1 MNNFIS
7 SPVLREFYQTALK
20 KGWVKDEL
28 EKQAASSEIK
38 PVGDLDCDVVCLIN
52 NLKKRG
58 MNSEASSL
66 EKKFLIYKEAQFDA
80 NRLIDNESKNL
91 LELAHASNTKIMDT
105 QSGMGEIH
113 TDLDRQR
120 KIIETLN
127 HQPNGNLLRSAA
139 EVLGLIKTSQE
150 NFDSESLNPS
160 ELEISD
166 PEQDE
171 WEMSISDE
179 DKKKVEN
186 INKTLNS
193 NKKSLSSFLLQI
205 INTIN
210 ASKKSTDYFNKSAIL
225 SNSDLLKFYCEIN
238 NFKISDINNFIK
250 IYNYWGGDSVTAEN
264 ISNKLVGYNDYK
276 ALYSAMYN
284 VVPANMF
291 KVYFYGTKLTD
302 FSWLEKDDEARAI
315 KNEIS
320 RGNHQF
326 LNNENSVWELNLG
339 HISAPNFG
347 LFSKDSDLTVSI
359 DSLKLRGDKV
369 EEFSQS
375 LSSWIAE
382 EYKKY
387 FSEEFALNA
396 STALFGELDKSIG
409 ELIKKSNV
417 LAQNIP
423 MVRRTTGLAV
433 DPLIEIFKLCNKAYE
448 ELQSTTLTSLL
459 PSVSKMISGMI
470 SGAIKITENILE
482 FLEKNKLNI
491 VLDSIIS
498 DAQITNWRNKV
509 KTAYQM
515 WNKYQTD
522 NKLTDE
528 QNSSISTFK
537 NDLTK
542 LFNMLKSISSL
553 SFASFKSKFG
563 EIFGKEVLKD
573 SKTLDA
579 YFSQILQNAIDMTG
593 YMPKG
598 SSSFKALSQLNPVD
612 LFKASQ
618 VTAPKGFSPSTKP
631 SVSNSKPINQQTVK
645 KTDLTESG
653 KAVQRMQLLLRNLA
667 SWLVSSSEKNVNDVN
682 LLMRVGPETKD
693 PTLFD
698 GSWGP
703 NTNKAVETASK
714 YTQKYLQKKLEL
726 GPMMG
731 KPEEE
736 IKNKANTNS
745 NLLAALLQKVGYA
758 GLKELGIS
766 SNEVIY
772 DKIHK
777 GFNITT
783 VEDLN
788 GTIPLKTTDLSSLKS
803 LYNFIKTNG
812 IYTGID
818 DGITLKD
825 WDDALKWLINRAMF
839 KYKSAK
845 NTKEIGLAT
854 AYYRNAVD
862 LAYNFYG
869 LVQKFNRSIQENP
882 EIAIHPDDL
891 EGSAGMGGKNFGF
904 MPGGKLDKSKL
915 QLISGPAGTND
926 PYSLQGQ
933 QKLVAQNP
941 ITRDYLFLN
950 SDAPNGNPWFDPNLN
965 YKAPLSKGI
974 FNKNAVV
981 VAQSLFGNLAGDES
995 YMINTFL
1002 NQNPVF
1008 KLLSDSPNGPIVLDS
1023 RDQVRKYLN
1032 NIPEYQNAKLKLQNQ
1047 LPILAYQMFLRNL
1060 INQLTTVYN
1069 KWIEVVGPVPQTAAQ
1084 VQEYQ
1089 QEWLQGINRHL
1100 NDLKEYAANRTLRP
1114 SRF

>member
-91 LELAHASNTKIMDT
+91 LELAHAANTKIVDT

-139 EVLGLIKTSQE
+139 EVLGLVKTSQE
-150 NFDSESLNPS
+150 VEKKNKEIDNTLNESLISPEEEFDAIASPEQKEAVNKINQFLYPNIAAINSIATALNTYIS
-160 ELEISD
+160 ELTKNAFKDELKNNASALSYYAKIIGVPSSEISVFLNSWD
-166 PEQDE
+166 RFRGKNITGELSKMFSQMKSINQGSLIPPNLVTNYITGTNYRTTSEDWDTDE
-171 WEMSISDE
+171 KNKFNLALNSMKSSDSRFIYNPNSIYTGVVSSDLGDNPQVYFVKRQLNNEKIEELAQALSNYLDQQFGVLFSAENLTKARESLLEGVDKSLFPQLNVRPVLFSIGFTLGDLINYSNKIKVVSENLLKSNLFSAYPGLKESVVNQISAIQNLLEKLQEFLKSQKLPQSKNLDKILGRDFGKGGVSKLNSAMKIWIYYYKNSKDDE
-179 DKKKVEN
+179 DKASAARAFLDLKKIKETLEN
-186 INKTLNS
+186 HQGRSFAELREFFEQNFGNS
-193 NKKSLSSFLLQI
+193 FVKSPEELDNYLTQV
-205 INTIN
+205 
-210 ASKKSTDYFNKSAIL
+210 
-225 SNSDLLKFYCEIN
+225 
-238 NFKISDINNFIK
+238 
-250 IYNYWGGDSVTAEN
+250 YNYAQNIAPAELKT
-264 ISNKLVGYNDYK
+264 SL
-276 ALYSAMYN
+276 
-284 VVPANMF
+284 
-291 KVYFYGTKLTD
+291 TK
-302 FSWLEKDDEARAI
+302 E
-315 KNEIS
+315 
-320 RGNHQF
+320 
-326 LNNENSVWELNLG
+326 NNENVYLTKFADIPGMPKLKTG
-339 HISAPNFG
+339 PQIS
-347 LFSKDSDLTVSI
+347 
-359 DSLKLRGDKV
+359 
-369 EEFSQS
+369 Q
-375 LSSWIAE
+375 
-382 EYKKY
+382 
-387 FSEEFALNA
+387 
-396 STALFGELDKSIG
+396 
-409 ELIKKSNV
+409 
-417 LAQNIP
+417 
-423 MVRRTTGLAV
+423 
-433 DPLIEIFKLCNKAYE
+433 
-448 ELQSTTLTSLL
+448 TLTPGKPTNQPSL
-459 PSVSKMISGMI
+459 
-470 SGAIKITENILE
+470 
-482 FLEKNKLNI
+482 
-491 VLDSIIS
+491 
-498 DAQITNWRNKV
+498 
-509 KTAYQM
+509 
-515 WNKYQTD
+515 
-522 NKLTDE
+522 
-528 QNSSISTFK
+528 
-537 NDLTK
+537 
-542 LFNMLKSISSL
+542 
-553 SFASFKSKFG
+553 
-563 EIFGKEVLKD
+563 
-573 SKTLDA
+573 
-579 YFSQILQNAIDMTG
+579 
-593 YMPKG
+593 
-598 SSSFKALSQLNPVD
+598 
-612 LFKASQ
+612 
-618 VTAPKGFSPSTKP
+618 
-631 SVSNSKPINQQTVK
+631 K

-667 SWLVSSSEKNVNDVN
+667 SWLVSSSEKNANDVN